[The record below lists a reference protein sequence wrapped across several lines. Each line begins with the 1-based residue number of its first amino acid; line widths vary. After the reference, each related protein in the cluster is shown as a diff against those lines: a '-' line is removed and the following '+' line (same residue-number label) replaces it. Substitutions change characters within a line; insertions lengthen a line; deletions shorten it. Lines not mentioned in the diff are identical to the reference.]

1 MVWRGKTS
9 LTLEA
14 KKRRISAVV
23 ADDSRAFRTAFVE
36 FLKAH
41 AVSVVGQAASGEAA
55 VEAALGLLPDVIFID
70 ARMPG
75 IGGIE
80 ASRRIHACCPD
91 TRVVIISANLGELS
105 EDADRGCAWV
115 VMTKFEVIQ
124 PVQLLALLNRLGQSW
139 PPRRSLPRR
148 WARRGSRSAALGA
161 AEVSESRTS
170 LGSREQRIPFR
181 E

>member
-1 MVWRGKTS
+1 MVWRGKAS
-9 LTLEA
+9 LTVEA
-14 KKRRISAVV
+14 EKGRIRVAV
-23 ADDSRAFRTAFVE
+23 ADDSSAFRMAFVDL
-36 FLKAH
+36 LKAH
-41 AVSVVGQAASGEAA
+41 AVSVVGQAASGEEA
-55 VEAALGLLPDVIFID
+55 VELALALHPDVIFID

-91 TRVVIISANLGELS
+91 TRVVIISANLTEPS
-105 EDADRGCAWV
+105 EDADRGGAWA

-124 PVQLLALLNRLGQSW
+124 PVQLLALLNRLEQSW

-148 WARRGSRSAALGA
+148 WARRGSRSAALGL
-161 AEVSESRTS
+161 AEVSESCS
-170 LGSREQRIPFR
+170 ALGSHEQRIPFR